1 MPNSVQFNEALP
13 NISKSLE
20 MYQRG
25 LKVQSPITQ
34 TLAKGPGQFS
44 KGVAPVYLQ
53 KGKGARVWDVDGNEY
68 IDFNMGIGPLSLG
81 YCIPEIDE
89 AIQAQLKDGITF
101 SLMHPLE
108 VELAEMLNGIIPNA
122 EVVKYSKTGAD
133 VTSAAVRIARAFTGR
148 EKVFCCGYHGWH
160 DWYIG
165 ITSRSGGIPEGIKN
179 LSFTF
184 PFNDIESIKNALD
197 ETVACVIL
205 EPFIFEKPQNN
216 FLQELA
222 EICKANGTLL
232 IFDEMW
238 TGFRIALGGAQEY
251 FGVKADLAT
260 FSKAC
265 ANGMPLAILTGRKDV
280 MSLFENDVFSYT
292 TFGGEALS
300 LAACKATIEYMQK
313 HDVIAVLNSKGEW
326 IQNEYNK
333 LVSYLGMSEIT
344 SCVGYPC
351 RSMLTY
357 QAEGQNPLALKTFM
371 QQELLQKGIL
381 WGGFHNIS
389 YSHSK
394 EDLEYTIKAYAEI
407 LPRLKLAIEN
417 NQVESLLKGELLE
430 AVFRKINEHNIQ
442 PKNA

>member
-25 LKVQSPITQ
+25 LQVQSPITQ

-81 YCIPEIDE
+81 YCIPEIDD

-108 VELAEMLNGIIPNA
+108 VELAEILNGIIPNA

-133 VTSAAVRIARAFTGR
+133 VTSAAVRIARAYTGR
-148 EKVFCCGYHGWH
+148 DKVFCCGYHGWH

-205 EPFIFEKPQNN
+205 EPFIFEK
-216 FLQELA
+216 
-222 EICKANGTLL
+222 
-232 IFDEMW
+232 
-238 TGFRIALGGAQEY
+238 
-251 FGVKADLAT
+251 
-260 FSKAC
+260 
-265 ANGMPLAILTGRKDV
+265 
-280 MSLFENDVFSYT
+280 DVFSYT

-313 HDVIAVLNSKGEW
+313 HDVIAALNSKGEW

>member
-1 MPNSVQFNEALP
+1 
-13 NISKSLE
+13 
-20 MYQRG
+20 
-25 LKVQSPITQ
+25 
-34 TLAKGPGQFS
+34 
-44 KGVAPVYLQ
+44 
-53 KGKGARVWDVDGNEY
+53 
-68 IDFNMGIGPLSLG
+68 
-81 YCIPEIDE
+81 
-89 AIQAQLKDGITF
+89 
-101 SLMHPLE
+101 
-108 VELAEMLNGIIPNA
+108 
-122 EVVKYSKTGAD
+122 
-133 VTSAAVRIARAFTGR
+133 
-148 EKVFCCGYHGWH
+148 
-160 DWYIG
+160 
-165 ITSRSGGIPEGIKN
+165 
-179 LSFTF
+179 
-184 PFNDIESIKNALD
+184 
-197 ETVACVIL
+197 
-205 EPFIFEKPQNN
+205 
-216 FLQELA
+216 
-222 EICKANGTLL
+222 
-232 IFDEMW
+232 
-238 TGFRIALGGAQEY
+238 
-251 FGVKADLAT
+251 
-260 FSKAC
+260 
-265 ANGMPLAILTGRKDV
+265 MPLAILTGRKDV
-280 MSLFENDVFSYT
+280 MSLFEKDVFSYT

-313 HDVIAVLNSKGEW
+313 HDVIAALNSKGEW

-333 LVSYLGMSEIT
+333 LASYLGMSEIT